1 VVNLDR
7 YQVVLGTPFL
17 KQQNI
22 MLNYAGSGSF
32 KLEDRWFH
40 VREGEFSKPLLNR
53 GESTEV
59 RPPRSMVQWKK
70 PSSGY
75 TQSSKGKNVED
86 EGKPKFKLR
95 SQ

>member
-1 VVNLDR
+1 
-7 YQVVLGTPFL
+7 VLGTPFL
-17 KQQNI
+17 KQQNV

-40 VREGEFSKPLLNR
+40 VREGEFSKPLSNG
-53 GESTEV
+53 GESAEV
-59 RPPRSMVQWKK
+59 RPPCSMVQWKK

-75 TQSSKGKNVED
+75 TQSSKGKNAED
-86 EGKPKFKLR
+86 EGKPKLKPR